1 MTRKKS
7 GFLTFCFSL
16 IPGAGEMYM
25 GFMKQG
31 ISIMAVFW
39 LIVFFASF
47 FSLGPALFIL
57 PILWCYS
64 FFNVHNIRGMSDEE
78 FYALEDDYLFHM
90 DESLLTG
97 KLRGKQSNILA
108 AALIIVGVAILWNH
122 FANYLSWLLPDSI
135 YWGFM
140 DAVPQLGIAVLLIWC
155 GIYLIRGKK
164 KELDGKESRQEEWN
178 PMPGAGQGARST
190 MSGAGAWASAPAE
203 KHALA
208 DKALEQQ
215 EAGGGPIG
223 AAATDDKP
231 MEQEG

>member
-39 LIVFFASF
+39 LLIFLAAFFGM
-47 FSLGPALFIL
+47 GPLLFIL

-78 FYALEDDYLFHM
+78 FYALEDDYLFHLN
-90 DESLLTG
+90 DNAFWG
-97 KLRGKQSNILA
+97 RLRGKQSNLLA
-108 AALIIVGVAILWNH
+108 AVLIIIGVVIMWNRL
-122 FANYLSWLLPDSI
+122 ADYMRWLLPDSV
-135 YWGFM
+135 YWYIM
-140 DAVPQLGIAVLLIWC
+140 DDIPQLVIAVLLIWC

-164 KELDGKESRQEEWN
+164 KELDSEAPKQKIYDI
-178 PMPGAGQGARST
+178 
-190 MSGAGAWASAPAE
+190 PAE
-203 KHALA
+203 SQM
-208 DKALEQQ
+208 KAEENLMRQT
-215 EAGGGPIG
+215 
-223 AAATDDKP
+223 TDDGKL
-231 MEQEG
+231 MDREG

>member
-25 GFMKQG
+25 GFMKLG

-97 KLRGKQSNILA
+97 KLKGKQSNILA
-108 AALIIVGVAILWNH
+108 AALIIIGMAILWNY
-122 FANYLSWLLPDSI
+122 FANYLRWLLPDSI
-135 YWGFM
+135 YWGIM
-140 DAVPQLGIAVLLIWC
+140 DAVPQLAIAALLIWC
-155 GIYLIRGKK
+155 GVYLIRGKK
-164 KELDGKESRQEEWN
+164 KELDGKAAGQEEWN
-178 PMPGAGQGARST
+178 SMPGAGQEARSP
-190 MSGAGAWASAPAE
+190 MSGAGQWNPTSAE
-203 KHALA
+203 RNALA
-208 DKALEQQ
+208 DKVE
-215 EAGGGPIG
+215 IG
-223 AAATDDKP
+223 RAHV
-231 MEQEG
+231 

>member
-16 IPGAGEMYM
+16 MPGAGEMYM

-39 LIVFFASF
+39 LVVFFASF
-47 FSLGPALFIL
+47 LNIGPALFIL

-90 DESLLTG
+90 DEDLFRG
-97 KLRGKQSNILA
+97 KLKGKQNNLLA
-108 AALIIVGVAILWNH
+108 SVLIIIGVVILWH
-122 FANYLSWLLPDSI
+122 RFSGYMMWLLPNSI
-135 YWGFM
+135 YWDIM
-140 DAVPQLGIAVLLIWC
+140 DNVPQVVIAVLLIWC

-164 KELDGKESRQEEWN
+164 KELDGQAQEEKELK
-178 PMPGAGQGARST
+178 
-190 MSGAGAWASAPAE
+190 AE
-203 KHALA
+203 
-208 DKALEQQ
+208 EI
-215 EAGGGPIG
+215 GP
-223 AAATDDKP
+223 K
-231 MEQEG
+231 EQEG

>member
-25 GFMKQG
+25 GFMKLG

-97 KLRGKQSNILA
+97 KLKGKQSNILA
-108 AALIIVGVAILWNH
+108 AALIIIGMAILWNY
-122 FANYLSWLLPDSI
+122 FANYLRWLLPDSI
-135 YWGFM
+135 YWGIM
-140 DAVPQLGIAVLLIWC
+140 DAVPQLAIAALLIWC
-155 GIYLIRGKK
+155 GVYLIRGKK
-164 KELDGKESRQEEWN
+164 ELDGKAAGQEEWN
-178 PMPGAGQGARST
+178 SMPGAGQEARSP
-190 MSGAGAWASAPAE
+190 MSGAGQWNPTSAE
-203 KHALA
+203 RNALA
-208 DKALEQQ
+208 DKVVEQQ
-215 EAGGGPIG
+215 EAGRGFIEP
-223 AAATDDKP
+223 AATDDKP

>member
-25 GFMKQG
+25 GFMKLG

-97 KLRGKQSNILA
+97 KLKGKQSNILA
-108 AALIIVGVAILWNH
+108 AALIIIGMAILWNY
-122 FANYLSWLLPDSI
+122 FANYLRWLLPDSI
-135 YWGFM
+135 YWGIM
-140 DAVPQLGIAVLLIWC
+140 DAVPQLAIAALLIWC
-155 GIYLIRGKK
+155 GVYLIRGKK
-164 KELDGKESRQEEWN
+164 KELDGKAAGQEEWN
-178 PMPGAGQGARST
+178 SMPGAGQEARSP
-190 MSGAGAWASAPAE
+190 MSGAGQWNTTSAE
-203 KHALA
+203 RNALA
-208 DKALEQQ
+208 DKVVEQQ
-215 EAGGGPIG
+215 EAGRGFIEP
-223 AAATDDKP
+223 AATDDKP